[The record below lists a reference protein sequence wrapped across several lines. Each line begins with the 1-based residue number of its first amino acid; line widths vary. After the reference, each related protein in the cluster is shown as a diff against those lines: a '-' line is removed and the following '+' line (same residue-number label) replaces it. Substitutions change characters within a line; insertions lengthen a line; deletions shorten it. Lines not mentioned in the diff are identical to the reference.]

1 LIRGQLS
8 HAFAVQTIYVRV
20 ALQMSP
26 RAVARHHTPA
36 PAVLST
42 IPQIARAMAGFDGL
56 RRLFE
61 GLLAEPAQAE
71 QAPAVTGR
79 WRVLN
84 RERRTKRKLK
94 RQAAATQI
102 LGEIHN
108 TCVAVHTGHKL
119 RGQGKGKPCKG
130 SLNMV

>member
-1 LIRGQLS
+1 M
-8 HAFAVQTIYVRV
+8 QTIYVRM

-36 PAVLST
+36 PAVLPT

-61 GLLAEPAQAE
+61 GLLAEQVDGMCSTPAA
-71 QAPAVTGR
+71 TGR
-79 WRVLN
+79 WRVVN

-94 RQAAATQI
+94 RQPAATQI

-108 TCVAVHTGHKL
+108 TCVAVHTRRKL
-119 RGQGKGKPCKG
+119 RGQGKGRPAK
-130 SLNMV
+130 VR